1 MSSPQPA
8 AVETAS
14 KDETY
19 LKIWEIEQKH
29 TTTRWTIAIFFYNV
43 SFVIFG
49 LSFDRDKTQL
59 MQHVLQVAAWVI
71 YCFGVFLFDR
81 FSQFQDVLRDYLSQ
95 MESSKQTTL
104 DIQQKVRDAMK
115 QSLKVRHFMI
125 LFGIGYFIAILVLW
139 YGLGL

>member
-1 MSSPQPA
+1 
-8 AVETAS
+8 
-14 KDETY
+14 
-19 LKIWEIEQKH
+19 
-29 TTTRWTIAIFFYNV
+29 
-43 SFVIFG
+43 
-49 LSFDRDKTQL
+49 

-81 FSQFQDVLRDYLSQ
+81 FSKFQDVLRDYLSQ
-95 MESSKQTTL
+95 MESSRQTTL
-104 DIQQKVRDAMK
+104 DIQQKVRGAMK